1 MTEAAVEV
9 LRGPVVESRHR
20 VHAAVV
26 DADGR
31 MRGWVGD
38 PEMVT
43 FFRSAAK
50 PFQALPMVADGA
62 MDRFGITLEELALCC
77 GSHSGEARH
86 VELASAILRKIGLDD
101 EALACGPHA
110 PLHAAS
116 RHALR
121 DAGVEPGRVHNN
133 CSGKHAGMMALA
145 RAHGWDPA
153 GYERAEHP
161 VQLRILSEMERWV
174 DLPVEALALGTDGC
188 GVVSFGLPLRSM
200 ALAYARL
207 ARASRMGEREPTYV
221 VGSMTA
227 YPEMVAGEGRL
238 CTELMRRSGGRV
250 VAKAGAE
257 GVYCAAVPGAELGVA
272 LKIEDGTP
280 RAVAPAI
287 LAILRQLD
295 LLSEDD
301 LGALYRHAF
310 PEIRNTRGE
319 VVGEIR
325 AALALAT
332 PDA

>member
-1 MTEAAVEV
+1 MTDAVVEV

-20 VHAAVV
+20 VHAAVI

-31 MRGWVGD
+31 VRGWLGD
-38 PEMVT
+38 PELVT

-50 PFQALPMVADGA
+50 PFQALPIVADGA

-77 GSHSGEARH
+77 GSHSGEQRH
-86 VELASAILRKIGLDD
+86 VELTWSLLHKIGLGD
-101 EALACGPHA
+101 EALACGPHP

-116 RHALR
+116 RRALR
-121 DAGVEPGRVHNN
+121 EAGIDPGRIHNN

-153 GYERAEHP
+153 GYERPEHP
-161 VQLRILSEMERWV
+161 VQLRILSELERWV
-174 DLPVEALALGTDGC
+174 NLPVEALALGTDGC

-207 ARASRMGEREPTYV
+207 ARAARMGEREPTYV

-227 YPEMVAGEGRL
+227 YPEMVGGEGRL
-238 CTELMRRSGGRV
+238 CTELMRRTGGRV

-257 GVYCAAVPGAELGVA
+257 GVYCAGVPGAELGVA

-287 LAILRQLD
+287 LGILRQLD
-295 LLSEDD
+295 LISEDD

-325 AALALAT
+325 AAFALAT
-332 PDA
+332 ADA